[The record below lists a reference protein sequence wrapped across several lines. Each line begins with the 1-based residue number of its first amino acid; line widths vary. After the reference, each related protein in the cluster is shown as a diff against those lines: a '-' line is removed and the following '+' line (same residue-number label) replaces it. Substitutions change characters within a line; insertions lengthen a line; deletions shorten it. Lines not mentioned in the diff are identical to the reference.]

1 MGELLFFRFH
11 LIFRLSKSQFDLVL
25 ELVDKCFKMAHWDLT
40 PKMAPFLDRH
50 LVFPLLEFLSVK
62 GIYDETDLL
71 RAKLDLLSHTN
82 MVDFIMDVHKSLYP
96 DQEVPS
102 NLKEKRTVVVEKFKK
117 LQTDTEPILKI
128 FVDPEVMRQIQ
139 NTRDSKQLLE
149 YLIKHHNFK
158 MEMIDTCHNFAKF
171 QFECGNYSGAAEY
184 LYSHRILVQPTDQI
198 YLNGLWGKLAS
209 EILMQNWDTALE
221 ELKRLQQFI
230 DESTFSSALQTLQQ
244 RTWLIHWSLYVF
256 FNHQKGRDL
265 IIELFLYQKQ
275 YLNAIQTTCPWILRY
290 LSAAVVI
297 NKSSRRNVMLDLVKV
312 IQEESY
318 TYRDPITS
326 FIEDLYVKFDFDSA
340 QQKLRECEAVVN
352 TDFFLVACLQDFIE
366 NSRLMIFE
374 TFCRIHQCIS
384 ISMLAEKLNMK
395 PTDAERWIV
404 NLIRNAKLDAKIDSQ
419 QGHVVMG
426 TQTTSPYQQLIEKT
440 KALSFRS
447 QMLQLNVE
455 KKKKAQDQPNW
466 GTDGF

>member
-1 MGELLFFRFH
+1 
-11 LIFRLSKSQFDLVL
+11 
-25 ELVDKCFKMAHWDLT
+25 
-40 PKMAPFLDRH
+40 
-50 LVFPLLEFLSVK
+50 
-62 GIYDETDLL
+62 
-71 RAKLDLLSHTN
+71 
-82 MVDFIMDVHKSLYP
+82 MVDFAMDVHKSLYP
-96 DQEVPS
+96 DREVP
-102 NLKEKRTVVVEKFKK
+102 NTLKDKRAEVVENFKK
-117 LQTDTEPILKI
+117 LQGETEPVLKI
-128 FVDPEVMRQIQ
+128 FVDQEVTRQIQ
-139 NTRDSKQLLE
+139 QSRDSKQLLDFLMKG
-149 YLIKHHNFK
+149 YSFRPD
-158 MEMIDTCHNFAKF
+158 MIDTCYNFAKF
-171 QFECGNYSGAAEY
+171 QYECGNYSGASEY
-184 LYSHRILVQPTDQI
+184 LYFHRILVQPTDKN
-198 YLNGLWGKLAS
+198 YLNGMWGKLAS

-221 ELKRLQQFI
+221 DLKKLQQYI
-230 DESTFSSALQTLQQ
+230 DESSFGTSLQTLQQ

-340 QQKLRECEAVVN
+340 QQKLRECEAVLS

-384 ISMLAEKLNMK
+384 IEMLAQKLNMK
-395 PTDAERWIV
+395 PTEAERWIV
-404 NLIRNAKLDAKIDSQ
+404 NLIRQAKLDAKIDSQ

-426 TQTTSPYQQLIEKT
+426 TQAVSPYQQLIEKT
-440 KALSFRS
+440 KTLSFRT
-447 QMLQLNVE
+447 QMLSINVE
-455 KKKKAQDQPNW
+455 KKATARNNDGPSWAHKQDY
-466 GTDGF
+466 